1 MRSLKTLKIMAY
13 LPKSWVVLSLQVY
26 DVLLGPQNRFSPLF
40 MAFWWIAKSFCRRK
54 LQQHLLQLCKSALR
68 CYIFLVGL
76 LASRQFTG
84 LVKSVNG
91 FSDTEILFIYL
102 WDTHYILV
110 PLWPIF
116 HSQCTAFKTN
126 NSWKKHEVSA

>member
-13 LPKSWVVLSLQVY
+13 LPKSWVVLSLQAY
-26 DVLLGPQNRFSPLF
+26 VLLGPQNCFSPLF

-68 CYIFLVGL
+68 WYIFLVGL

-84 LVKSVNG
+84 LVKSVIG

>member
-13 LPKSWVVLSLQVY
+13 LPKSWVVLSLQAY
-26 DVLLGPQNRFSPLF
+26 VLLGPQNRFSPLF

-68 CYIFLVGL
+68 WYIFL
-76 LASRQFTG
+76 SRTTG
-84 LVKSVNG
+84 LS
-91 FSDTEILFIYL
+91 TIYRSGQISQWIFWHRNIVYL
-102 WDTHYILV
+102 SMRHTHYILV